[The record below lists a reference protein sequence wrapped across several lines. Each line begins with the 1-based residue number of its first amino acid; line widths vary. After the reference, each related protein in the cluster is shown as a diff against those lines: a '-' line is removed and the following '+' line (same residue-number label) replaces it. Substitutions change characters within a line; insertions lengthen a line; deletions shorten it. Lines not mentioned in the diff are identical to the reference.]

1 MGLISEAESM
11 EVMRMAASYPEIAR
25 EIAEI
30 SASLEKYAEKQAPSP
45 DPTIKPFLMAMI
57 DYMERIRTGER
68 VAFPPELHEG
78 SVAEDFSDWLDRTD
92 MVLPDDF
99 EDFYARII
107 GFTPQATTAIAW
119 LRYGAPEEVHDA
131 QYEKF
136 LVLEGSCDIT
146 IDGEVYALAAGNYLS
161 IPLHKPHN
169 VRVTSEVPCKVILQR
184 LAA

>member
-1 MGLISEAESM
+1 MGLVSEAESM

-25 EIAEI
+25 EIEAI
-30 SASLEKYAEKQAPSP
+30 SVSLEMYAEKQAPP
-45 DPTIKPFLMAMI
+45 LDPTIKPLLMAMI
-57 DYMERIRTGER
+57 DYMERIRLGEW
-68 VAFPPELHEG
+68 VTFPPELHEG
-78 SVAEDFSDWLDRTD
+78 STATDFSDWLNRAD

-99 EDFYARII
+99 EDFHARII
-107 GFTPQATTAIAW
+107 GFTPEATTAIAW

-146 IDGEVYALAAGNYLS
+146 IDGQVVSLVPGNYLS

-169 VRVTSEVPCKVILQR
+169 VRVTSAVPCKVILQR